1 MRHAVIA
8 FIPCLVII
16 TQIFII
22 QINSATY
29 SKKRFE
35 IGPLLSDDDA
45 TKVILEYDDEDG
57 IPSSSGVRTRYS
69 PLVVLNRLHELAFDL
84 AHFQYNDCFDLH
96 VLPTSTSRAIFHQK
110 ISDQINILFEAFGAM
125 ERIQATPLPFAY
137 VVHLRSFLIIYLFL
151 INLIGVAKHEWVV
164 SNAFSVVV
172 SRLLVKNLLNNHLI
186 ALPSTVVTNPLLI

>member
-1 MRHAVIA
+1 M
-8 FIPCLVII
+8 
-16 TQIFII
+16 
-22 QINSATY
+22 
-29 SKKRFE
+29 
-35 IGPLLSDDDA
+35 
-45 TKVILEYDDEDG
+45 
-57 IPSSSGVRTRYS
+57 
-69 PLVVLNRLHELAFDL
+69 VLNRLHELAFDL

-96 VLPTSTSRAIFHQK
+96 VPTSTSRAIFHQK
-110 ISDQINILFEAFGAM
+110 ISDQINILFAAFGAM

-172 SRLLVKNLLNNHLI
+172 SRLLVKNLHNNHLV